1 MLESKFCRELY
12 ELSGI
17 HPSEALEQIYYWDGR
32 DSWDYQPV
40 NLRPKNSTPLFRPVL
55 EYKQCVYGFSYS
67 AKGEWWIPGLS
78 DVPNTFIPWDEI
90 NLLKYKSKSFGNAE
104 IETDYFYL
112 LAPEDFLDEIYTY
125 FVLFSYHASLFS
137 GKAPP
142 LIKNPVNNGIII
154 SLGWQNLFEN
164 GYPTNTTNNDFLS
177 FCYTL
182 LTNKRIDPNSLDNES
197 EPITESVPEGGNYA
211 SEDKLEKKLLE
222 LKDLREKELISEDE
236 YIKLKQKTLGLN

>member
-1 MLESKFCRELY
+1 M
-12 ELSGI
+12 
-17 HPSEALEQIYYWDGR
+17 
-32 DSWDYQPV
+32 
-40 NLRPKNSTPLFRPVL
+40 
-55 EYKQCVYGFSYS
+55 EYKHCAYGISYS
-67 AKGEWWIPGLS
+67 AKGDWWMPGHS
-78 DVPNTFIPWDEI
+78 EVPNTFIPWDEI

-112 LAPEDFLDEIYTY
+112 LAPEDFLDEINTY

-164 GYPTNTTNNDFLS
+164 GYPTNTTNNNFLS

-182 LTNKRIDPNSLDNES
+182 LTNKRIDPNSLDKES
-197 EPITESVPEGGNYA
+197 EPINESVPEGGNYA
-211 SEDKLEKKLLE
+211 SEDKLENMEYFVVIDIKITLSKDKSFPTLAIILWQTALSLRWPECDKPFSTFVENSVGCDLLAINP
-222 LKDLREKELISEDE
+222 LSPIQSTR
-236 YIKLKQKTLGLN
+236 